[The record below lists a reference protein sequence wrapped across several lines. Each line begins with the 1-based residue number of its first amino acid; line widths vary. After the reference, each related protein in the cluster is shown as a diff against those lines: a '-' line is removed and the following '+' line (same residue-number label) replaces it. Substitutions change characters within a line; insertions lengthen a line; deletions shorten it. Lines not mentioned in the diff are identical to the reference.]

1 MVGRIV
7 WWSEYKTSGICSLT
21 DEHGVVQTYF
31 LLASKIVQRPVK
43 IEPGYYVK
51 FKDVLQ
57 PKRQGLLPTPINV
70 VVSDHPFTD
79 VNAGASAHASGAGA
93 V

>member
-1 MVGRIV
+1 MVGRVV
-7 WWSEYKTSGICSLT
+7 WWNEYKTSGICSVS
-21 DEHGVVQTYF
+21 DEHGVTQTYF
-31 LLASKIVQRPVK
+31 LLASKIVQRPAS

-70 VVSDHPFTD
+70 VISEHPFVD
-79 VNAGASAHASGAGA
+79 AGVAGLA
-93 V
+93 GGV